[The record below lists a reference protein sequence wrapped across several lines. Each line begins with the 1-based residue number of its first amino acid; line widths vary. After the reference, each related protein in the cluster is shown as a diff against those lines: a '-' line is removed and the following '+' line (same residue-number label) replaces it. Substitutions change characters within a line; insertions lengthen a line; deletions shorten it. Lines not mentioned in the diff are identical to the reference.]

1 MLRRMQAHALVAQP
15 AMVAGLLVA
24 KIPGVHYR
32 FKKVFMQKVMTHRE
46 YDDWNKRYRKGKI

>member
-1 MLRRMQAHALVAQP
+1 MQAQALAALP
-15 AMVAGLLVA
+15 ALAEKVLVA